1 MKVNVGL
8 SNRHIHLSEEHLETL
23 FGKGYTL
30 TELKP
35 LSQPGQYAA
44 EEVVDVVGPKGTLSK
59 IRILGPVRK
68 KTQLEVSMA
77 DARTMGVVAPIRD
90 SGDLEGSPGCRLI
103 GPKGEV
109 EISEGVI
116 VAARHIHMTPE
127 DAAKFNVKDK
137 DFVRV
142 ETEGER
148 GVIFKNVLIR
158 VSPSYFL
165 EMHIDI
171 EEGNAAGLK
180 NGDSVELINVK

>member
-8 SNRHIHLSEEHLETL
+8 SNRHIHLSKEDLEKL
-23 FGKGYTL
+23 FGVGYEL
-30 TELKP
+30 TEMKP

-44 EEVVDVVGPKGTLSK
+44 EEVVDVVGPKGVLQK
-59 IRILGPVRK
+59 IRILGPTRS
-68 KTQLEVSMA
+68 KTQLEVSAA
-77 DARTMGVVAPIRD
+77 DARSMGVVAPVRD
-90 SGDLEGSPGCRLI
+90 SGDIAGSPGCKII

-109 EISEGVI
+109 EIGEGVI
-116 VAARHIHMTPE
+116 IAARHIHMTPE
-127 DAAKFNVKDK
+127 DAQNFGVKDK
-137 DFVRV
+137 DLVRV

-165 EMHIDI
+165 EMHLDI